1 MYSVSESY
9 RAKMLDQVQTHRL
22 IGTIDNVSFSE
33 ADVIGVSYQNQCSQ
47 KNVLVGS
54 VNIGVLKFTLL
65 RDLLNRGDY
74 YQKKIV
80 IKDGL
85 LLGHDENDEP
95 IWEDVPVGEFYI
107 SEALWTGA
115 GIDIT
120 AYDVLSKMDEPL
132 NVDQTSGKIYSFCRF
147 IEEKTGAG
155 FGMTEQECDALP
167 NGTEIISPYE
177 ENDIQTYRDLLSALA
192 QMVGGFGYA
201 AKDGT
206 FKLRSFDNE
215 SVITLPKN
223 RRISGSEFSDYET
236 NYDAVSYTDLKDK
249 SVRVVGDAEGEIMK
263 LGAQPFLQYGL
274 LDANLRRAQNIVN
287 AIKRMRYTPFKTSA
301 LPAFIALDLGDVI
314 SMPDDYSEES
324 SSGAVMQMSY
334 TFNKA
339 VSISCYGDNPALQ
352 SAQSKAEKNISGLIN
367 NTTQNEVTYYNYTNI
382 EEIDILPEVET
393 TIASLAFMSAQTT
406 TVKILHEFLLDMVR
420 DLTVEGGYELR
431 YYLDNELIGYKP
443 RESLSPVIINTQV
456 PIVPPPPEGDPTEP
470 VQGEI
475 DPVEISITRDFFYI
489 IRNVAPNFRHTWV
502 VKILTHGIESAKIG
516 IENAHVTLEG
526 QRLFG
531 EEHFDGQIE
540 IKENFFKIS
549 LVGMGVKQLEESV
562 TVNVPNAEI
571 ITVSENITLY
581 DLGYIGINSL
591 GEEISIVKTW
601 LPLASET
608 HLNFLTEDG
617 LLIRVQD

>member
-22 IGTIDNVSFSE
+22 IGTIDNASFSE

-85 LLGHDENDEP
+85 LLGHDEDDEL
-95 IWEDVPVGEFYI
+95 IWEDVPIGEFYV

-120 AYDVLSKMDEPL
+120 AYDVLSKMDENL
-132 NVDQTSGKIYSFCRF
+132 NVDQTSGKIFSFCKF
-147 IEEKTGAG
+147 IEEKTGAV

-192 QMVGGFGYA
+192 QMVGGFAYA

-215 SVITLPKN
+215 SVITVPKN
-223 RRISGSEFSDYET
+223 RRISGAEFSDYET
-236 NYDAVSYTDLKDK
+236 NYDAVSYTDVRDK
-249 SVRVVGDAEGEIMK
+249 SVRVIGDATGVVMK

-274 LDANLRRAQNIVN
+274 LDANIRRAENIVN
-287 AIKRMRYTPFKTSA
+287 AIKRMKYTPFKMSA

-314 SMPDDYSEES
+314 TMPDDYAEES

-334 TFNKA
+334 TYNKA

-382 EEIDILPEVET
+382 EEIDVLPEVET

-406 TVKILHEFLLDMVR
+406 TVKILHEFILDMVR
-420 DLTVEGGYELR
+420 DLSVAGGYELR
-431 YYLDNELIGYKP
+431 YYLDNELLDYKP
-443 RESLSPVIINTQV
+443 RESLSPVIVNTQV
-456 PIVPPPPEGDPTEP
+456 PIVPPPVEGDPTEP

-475 DPVEISITRDFFYI
+475 EPIEAAITRDFFYV
-489 IRNVAPNFRHTWV
+489 IRNVAPNIRHTWD

-516 IENAHVTLEG
+516 IENAHITLEG
-526 QRLFG
+526 QRLYGEGHFG
-531 EEHFDGQIE
+531 GQIE
-540 IKENFFKIS
+540 VKENIFKFL
-549 LVGMGVKQLEESV
+549 LVGMGIKELSEDVIIDTLNAEQINISENVTLIDLGAIGVTKLGESV
-562 TVNVPNAEI
+562 QI
-571 ITVSENITLY
+571 I
-581 DLGYIGINSL
+581 
-591 GEEISIVKTW
+591 KTW
-601 LPLASET
+601 LPLATEN
-608 HLNFLTEDG
+608 HILIKTEDG
-617 LLIRVQD
+617 LLIRVEM